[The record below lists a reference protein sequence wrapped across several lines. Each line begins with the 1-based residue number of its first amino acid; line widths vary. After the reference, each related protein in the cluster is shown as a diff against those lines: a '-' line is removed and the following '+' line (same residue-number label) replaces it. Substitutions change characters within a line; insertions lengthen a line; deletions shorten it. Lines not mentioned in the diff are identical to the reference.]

1 MQSGLR
7 PIVGSGLSR
16 MSSLIAMVLFFS
28 NWAQA
33 SAAPRILEVSIPS
46 KALSGFFGNSVT
58 VDANVYLPES
68 YLRDP
73 DRRYPTIYV
82 IPAFDGPDSIDLGLW
97 QRSMHDLGTEFIIV
111 DLAAMVIYGGEPI
124 HHQFAD
130 SANDGPWG
138 TALTSDF
145 IPELD
150 ARIRTEGTP
159 QSRFLFGHSSGAWSA
174 LWLQVNYP
182 DTFNGAWALSPDPV
196 DFHDFLGADITTNQN
211 FYKDSA
217 GHDYGFCRVGGHD
230 RTTLRDAIIDSVSVN
245 RRNAFCTGDRSDAW
259 ILRQLDTY
267 NVVFSP
273 RAADG
278 NAEHMFNA
286 ATGAIDPAV
295 AQYWEKHYDITNI
308 LQEHWGELGP
318 KLRGKLHVF
327 VGSADTFHLEGSVRL
342 MEAALAALGS
352 DAEIGFDPGANHWQ
366 IYDWHGSMIRYA
378 MREMAARLPA
388 PTSH

>member
-1 MQSGLR
+1 MRVISTALATMALF
-7 PIVGSGLSR
+7 LSIC
-16 MSSLIAMVLFFS
+16 L
-28 NWAQA
+28 QA
-33 SAAPRILEVSIPS
+33 SATPRILDISIPS
-46 KALSGFFGNSVT
+46 KALSDFFGNPVT
-58 VDANVYLPES
+58 VDANVFLPES
-68 YLRDP
+68 YLHDP

-82 IPAFDGPDSIDLGLW
+82 IPAFDGPDSIDRGLW
-97 QRSMHDLGTEFIIV
+97 QRSMHDLGSEFIV
-111 DLAAMVIYGGEPI
+111 VVLAAMVIYGGEPI

-150 ARIRTEGTP
+150 ARIRSEGTP
-159 QSRFLFGHSSGAWSA
+159 ESRFLFGHSSGAWSA

-196 DFHDFLGADITTNQN
+196 DFHNFLGPDITTNQN

-217 GHDYGFCRVGGHD
+217 GHDYGFCRIRGHD
-230 RTTLRDAIIDSVSVN
+230 TTTLRKAVVDSISSN
-245 RRNAFCTGDRSDAW
+245 REKAYCGGDRTNPW

-273 RAADG
+273 HGADG
-278 NAEHMFNA
+278 NALHMFDA
-286 ATGAIDPAV
+286 GTGTIDPAI

-308 LQEHWGELGP
+308 LQQRWTELGA

-327 VGSADTFHLEGSVRL
+327 VGSADTFHLESSVRL
-342 MEAALAALGS
+342 MQTALAALGS
-352 DAEIGFDPGANHWQ
+352 DAEIGFDPGADHWQ
-366 IYDWHGSMIRYA
+366 IYDWHGGLVRYA
-378 MREMAARLPA
+378 MREMIARLPA
-388 PTSH
+388 TTTP